1 MNWITIYITGK
12 KGFQQEILRAI
23 EGSDLKIIPGTTGNE
38 KDVSLFWIDESL
50 NLRDLKKA
58 IGSKIVFKYRL
69 HFYDTLEDTQK
80 ATRDNQEFTDDEYSM
95 IREMTTWEESQ
106 KYKHSA

>member
-1 MNWITIYITGK
+1 MNWSTIYITGK

-23 EGSDLKIIPGTTGNE
+23 EGSDLKIIPGNTGNE
-38 KDVSLFWIDESL
+38 TEVSLFWIDESL

-69 HFYDTLEDTQK
+69 HFFNSLEDTQK
-80 ATRDNQEFTDDEYSM
+80 DTRDNQEFTDDEYSM